1 MKHSAFAT
9 RLTIAA
15 ALVAAG
21 ACQDVTST
29 KPAAP
34 DAARPVATTAISKAV
49 GAATGPVVYS
59 YTGNP
64 FTLFSCG
71 ASDGGGA
78 CATPAPANTFTSYTA
93 TDHITATF
101 TLDAPLP
108 SNASFLDLK
117 TLPGFQLSLS
127 DGHQTLTQADS
138 SDGISVDVSTDANG
152 NITSWDLGVGANGH
166 QILTANENIVV
177 DEAVLECCDPA
188 QHANLAYNQNPG
200 TWRVGAATPAQ
211 AITDLLG
218 VVADPA
224 TGLRRG
230 QVKRFTNIL
239 DKALADAQAAKA
251 TQAKKELQ
259 AFIKAVQ
266 NALRAG
272 RISAQ
277 TAAMLIAAANAIIAT
292 L

>member
-1 MKHSAFAT
+1 MHTTGTAARLLALAT
-9 RLTIAA
+9 LAA
-15 ALVAAG
+15 IG

-29 KPAAP
+29 KPPTPAARQPDASRPPSRATAAAP
-34 DAARPVATTAISKAV
+34 T
-49 GAATGPVVYS
+49 VYR

-78 CATPAPANTFTSYTA
+78 CATPAPTNPYTSYTA
-93 TDHITATF
+93 SDHITATL

-108 SNASFLDLK
+108 ANASFLDLK

-152 NITSWDLGVGANGH
+152 NIIGWYLGVGANGH
-166 QILTANENIVV
+166 QIGTANESIVI

-200 TWRVGAATPAQ
+200 SWTVVAATPAQ

-230 QVKRFTNIL
+230 QVKRLTNIL
-239 DKALADAQAAKA
+239 DKALADAQAGNA

-259 AFIKAVQ
+259 SFIKAVQ

>member
-1 MKHSAFAT
+1 MKHSTFVR

-15 ALVAAG
+15 TLVAVG

-29 KPAAP
+29 KPPAPEPRPAA
-34 DAARPVATTAISKAV
+34 ASAVSKAV
-49 GAATGPVVYS
+49 GAATGAVVYH

-71 ASDGGGA
+71 ASDASGA

-93 TDHITATF
+93 TDHITATL

-108 SNASFLDLK
+108 ANAQFLDLK

-152 NITSWDLGVGANGH
+152 NIIGWYLGVGANGH
-166 QILTANENIVV
+166 QILTTSETFDV
-177 DEAVLECCDPA
+177 DQAILECCDPA

-200 TWRVGAATPAQ
+200 TWTVAASTPAQ

-218 VVADPA
+218 VVADPG

-230 QVKRFTNIL
+230 QVKRLTNIL
-239 DKALADAQAAKA
+239 DKALADAQAGKS